1 MFSLLVLRLIFALQ
15 RKHNLASA
23 SCFACVCD
31 ILSSAGRQKYLCF
44 LRPTEAIE
52 KRFQSSISQ
61 K

>member
-15 RKHNLASA
+15 SLRLASA

-31 ILSSAGRQKYLCF
+31 ILSSAGRQKYLF
-44 LRPTEAIE
+44 PSTYRSYS